1 MSVIQHEFL
10 RRYAASPMHVPR
22 LERLLD
28 TYGGPDA
35 QDAFAKAFMD
45 WDRDCGD
52 GDAARIVTEAISTLF
67 DGSGRLVRLTPE
79 AVKGAIAWIAD
90 APGDARTERAHAL
103 STILTEVS
111 HAERS

>member
-35 QDAFAKAFMD
+35 ADAFAEAFIS
-45 WDRDCGD
+45 WDRACGD
-52 GDAARIVTEAISTLF
+52 SDAARIVTEAISLLV
-67 DGSGRLVRLTPE
+67 DDRGRLIRLTPE
-79 AVKGAIAWIAD
+79 AVRGAIAWIA
-90 APGDARTERAHAL
+90 ASAGDVRTERVQAL
-103 STILTEVS
+103 STILIELSQV
-111 HAERS
+111 ERS